1 MPPIGSTLTDEQ
13 IASVLTYVRREWGQ
27 IGTPVDPTTIKAVRE
42 LTAGRTRPWTN
53 DELTEL
59 AAKGRA
65 ANSAARVRGVLIGAR
80 GIQAPAARARRG
92 VAARE
97 RVGVGPREH

>member
-1 MPPIGSTLTDEQ
+1 MPPIGSTLNDEQ

-65 ANSAARVRGVLIGAR
+65 ANSGPARSGGVDWAR
-80 GIQAPAARARRG
+80 DKRLRPAGRSRRARAS
-92 VAARE
+92 
-97 RVGVGPREH
+97 GVGPRA